1 MLTTH
6 HLVDHLRSDHPPILG
21 HRGASPSSVLSGTD
35 DSQARDGRPVVHGQP
50 GAPATPLL
58 QTQPLTGAAASL
70 RCLGCSLRDDWAAGA
85 AQRDRDRERSLL
97 LALLHLGALWALAV
111 AQPLFDLIG
120 QNPDFLAARGMRG
133 LEVVR
138 FAVLIAL
145 APPLILVALEAGSG
159 LVVAGLRRWL
169 HSALVAVLF
178 GLIGDPGAQADT

>member
-1 MLTTH
+1 MLVLDRGRGVFT
-6 HLVDHLRSDHPPILG
+6 LPRVQFARRPG
-21 HRGASPSSVLSGTD
+21 GGRGA
-35 DSQARDGRPVVHGQP
+35 ARE
-50 GAPATPLL
+50 
-58 QTQPLTGAAASL
+58 
-70 RCLGCSLRDDWAAGA
+70 
-85 AQRDRDRERSLL
+85 RDRDRERSLL